1 MYGSFIEMFCL
12 LTLWV
17 SGKSKKIYTRIYRGF
32 EWIFKNSVAAQQITA
47 DGTSHLHLILLW
59 LLANSFRS
67 LWYGSQISHRKRTNA
82 KLDLLNYNALQPK
95 LHINIG
101 LQTWHQILSLFNGS
115 MEVLEL
121 FWNIFSGSSVLLLF
135 FLHDGRKGGGGNQ
148 TIFLYCDS
156 ATVVLIGYSSGLF
169 RSIQLKTGSVN
180 GSLCNLDYRWC
191 CQCHMQYII
200 VQGLYKV

>member
-17 SGKSKKIYTRIYRGF
+17 SDKSKKIYTRIYRGF

-47 DGTSHLHLILLW
+47 NGTSHLHLILLW

-67 LWYGSQISHRKRTNA
+67 LRYGSQISHRKRTNA

-135 FLHDGRKGGGGNQ
+135 SCTMGGSGEEEIRQ
-148 TIFLYCDS
+148 FSCI
-156 ATVVLIGYSSGLF
+156 ATLRQWYWYDILQVSLGQYSWKQDL
-169 RSIQLKTGSVN
+169 
-180 GSLCNLDYRWC
+180 
-191 CQCHMQYII
+191 
-200 VQGLYKV
+200 